1 MGKSVIAAKL
11 CRFHLDNGTLAGC
24 FFFQHHKARR
34 STPRM
39 LIQTL
44 AYHFCS
50 TIPPYREIITDVL
63 VHTDIQEMNCADL
76 FTCLILEPLFKLPA
90 ELYLDKYIVI
100 DALDECAFEFH
111 SELMKLIIREFI
123 KLPVEINVVLT
134 TRPDKQILQELKKFR
149 PLIELSPSDPRNI
162 EDITLYLSDILRDK
176 IDPMEL
182 DAGLELLVKKS
193 EGMFLYFHY
202 AIDTLLEQSHLTF
215 AMLESLLPDGI
226 DDYYDQNFKRL
237 YSVLGHDR
245 YHALLEAVVACRTD
259 LPQEIV
265 TVLLN
270 LSTAEESASVTQGI
284 SVLLPLSNGHFHMFH
299 KSIRDWLVSEEFAG
313 SLVVDPILGHKNL
326 AILCRSVFQDIR
338 ANKDTQAQVLAS
350 PAKQYAVENIAYHL
364 CNSYEKGSIELLIS
378 TVVNLQF
385 IYYRLLLSK
394 GTAANLLDD
403 YSEVEKLLIHVAHL
417 RMQVEHC
424 IAFVKCHAQ
433 QISAMPYLIFQ
444 LAVNEPDTTLDFLEV
459 QEYLQD
465 PKGFFPDMKMYF
477 EISNKSQILGT
488 ASMSYA
494 CKEYVTYCIE
504 SLDKKLIICSDID
517 GYIYIW
523 TKETAELVHKQK
535 SEDHSFILYISN
547 LSLSS
552 DGKVT
557 FGNIN
562 SALSLN
568 GNTVELIPSA
578 KRDVNACAFSRD
590 SKKLLAWSHYSKSY
604 FKFVA
609 EMQLQCNPMY
619 ILELWDLQTFTCK
632 QLESTSKASRPS
644 FACFSHD
651 DSYILCGHYSGT
663 ILQWES
669 ATGTLVAILYSDG
682 TVVKNQGELCTV

>member
-11 CRFHLDNGTLAGC
+11 CRFHSDKGTLAGC

-50 TIPPYREIITDVL
+50 SIPEYREIIKDVL
-63 VHTDIQEMNCADL
+63 VDTDIQEMNCVDL
-76 FTCLILEPLFKLPA
+76 FTCLILEPLSQLRA
-90 ELYLDKYIVI
+90 DLYLGKYIVI

-123 KLPVEINVVLT
+123 KLPMGINVVLT
-134 TRPDKQILQELKKFR
+134 TRPDKQILQELKTCR
-149 PLIELSPSDPRNI
+149 PLMELNPSDQKNI
-162 EDITLYLSDILRDK
+162 EDITLYLRDILRDK
-176 IDPMEL
+176 IDPKKFN
-182 DAGLELLVKKS
+182 AGLELLVKKS

-237 YSVLGHDR
+237 HTVLGHDR
-245 YHALLEAVVACRTD
+245 YHALLEAVVACRND

-265 TVLLN
+265 TPLLN
-270 LSTAEESASVTQGI
+270 LSTAEEFASITQGI

-313 SLVVDPILGHKNL
+313 SLFVDPVMGHKNL
-326 AILCRSVFQDIR
+326 AILCKSIFQEIST
-338 ANKDTQAQVLAS
+338 NKDTLAKVLAS
-350 PAKQYAVENIAYHL
+350 PIKQYAVNNIAYHF
-364 CNSYEKGSIELLIS
+364 CNSHEKVSIELLFS
-378 TVVNLQF
+378 TIVNLQF

-394 GTAANLLDD
+394 GTIANVLDD
-403 YSEVEKLLIHVAHL
+403 YSEVEKFLIHVPHL
-417 RMQVEHC
+417 RMQVQHC
-424 IAFVKCHAQ
+424 ISFVKCYAR
-433 QISAMPYLIFQ
+433 QISAMPHLILQ
-444 LAVNEPDTTLDFLEV
+444 LALNEPDTALDFLKV
-459 QEYLQD
+459 QKYLHD
-465 PKGFFPDMKMYF
+465 PQGFFPDIKMYL
-477 EISNKSQILGT
+477 EISNKSQMLVK
-488 ASMSYA
+488 ASMSYV
-494 CKEYVTYCIE
+494 CKNNITYCIE
-504 SLDKKLIICSDID
+504 SADKKLIICSDTEC
-517 GYIYIW
+517 YVYIW
-523 TKETAELVHKQK
+523 IKESAELVHAKK

-557 FGNIN
+557 FGNIH
-562 SALSLN
+562 SALDLD

-578 KRDVNACAFSRD
+578 KSDANTCAFSRD
-590 SKKLLAWSHYSKSY
+590 NKKLLVWTYYSNSY

-609 EMQLQCNPMY
+609 KMQMQCNPVY
-619 ILELWDLQTFTCK
+619 ILELWDLQTSTCK
-632 QLESTSKASRPS
+632 RLESTSKASRPF

-651 DSYILCGHYSGT
+651 DSYVLCGHYNGT

-669 ATGTLVAILYSDG
+669 VTGTLAAILHSDG
-682 TVVKNQGELCTV
+682 TVIKNQGELCTV